1 MTKFKFPSAYTI
13 LFVLIAL
20 VAALSWI
27 VPAGKYEMTMN
38 EALGK
43 EVPVAGT
50 YKLVEGNPQGIVDVL
65 LAPIDGLY
73 NHDTYQAGAIDV
85 SLFILI
91 IGGFLGIVTKTGA
104 IDAGIERV
112 TDRLRG
118 REEWMIPIL
127 MALFAAGG
135 TIYGMAEESLPF
147 YTLLV
152 PVMMAARFDP
162 VVAAATVLLGAGIGT
177 LGSTI
182 NPFAT
187 GAAVAAATSVGVE
200 VNMGTTYVIGIILWL
215 VSYLL
220 SVLFVTAYAKKV
232 RANKGSILTAAQLD
246 ECQKAYGG
254 KDVTTAKLTGRQKA
268 VLWLFALSFVVM
280 ILGFIPWGEFVGYE
294 DAGAYGFFSHT
305 TTWLTGAGLGD
316 WWFYDAAT
324 WFLLMGIIIGI
335 VGLEDK
341 SQLMKL
347 VANGFG
353 DMVSVNLVIA
363 MARATSVIMSTTGLG
378 TWLVE
383 ASVTALSQS
392 GVSAGVFGLL
402 DYILHVGLSFL
413 VPSSSGLAG
422 LSAPIVSPIVS
433 QLGWSVETSIMIN
446 VAANGFVNLF
456 TPTCGFIMGGLA
468 LARVPYESWLKWA
481 WKLLLT
487 LFVVVGVVLTIAM
500 AVLS

>member
-50 YKLVEGNPQGIVDVL
+50 YKLVDANPQGIVDVL

-73 NHDTYQAGAIDV
+73 NHDTYEAGAIDV

-162 VVAAATVLLGAGIGT
+162 VVAAATVLLG
-177 LGSTI
+177 
-182 NPFAT
+182 P
-187 GAAVAAATSVGVE
+187 
-200 VNMGTTYVIGIILWL
+200 
-215 VSYLL
+215 
-220 SVLFVTAYAKKV
+220 
-232 RANKGSILTAAQLD
+232 
-246 ECQKAYGG
+246 
-254 KDVTTAKLTGRQKA
+254 
-268 VLWLFALSFVVM
+268 
-280 ILGFIPWGEFVGYE
+280 
-294 DAGAYGFFSHT
+294 
-305 TTWLTGAGLGD
+305 
-316 WWFYDAAT
+316 
-324 WFLLMGIIIGI
+324 
-335 VGLEDK
+335 
-341 SQLMKL
+341 
-347 VANGFG
+347 
-353 DMVSVNLVIA
+353 VSVPWA
-363 MARATSVIMSTTGLG
+363 PPSTR
-378 TWLVE
+378 
-383 ASVTALSQS
+383 
-392 GVSAGVFGLL
+392 
-402 DYILHVGLSFL
+402 
-413 VPSSSGLAG
+413 
-422 LSAPIVSPIVS
+422 SP
-433 QLGWSVETSIMIN
+433 
-446 VAANGFVNLF
+446 
-456 TPTCGFIMGGLA
+456 P
-468 LARVPYESWLKWA
+468 
-481 WKLLLT
+481 
-487 LFVVVGVVLTIAM
+487 
-500 AVLS
+500 

>member
-20 VAALSWI
+20 VAALSWV
-27 VPAGKYEMTMN
+27 VPAGKYDMIMN
-38 EALGK
+38 DALGK

-73 NHDTYQAGAIDV
+73 NHDTYEAGAIDV

-187 GAAVAAATSVGVE
+187 VIAANAAGISFTDGIWLRVAMLVAGWLLCVAYVMRYAKMVRNDPSKSLVADKWEENRAHFLGNKSDQMLEFTLTRKIVLGIFVAAFAVMIYGVAVLGWWMAQISGVFLAAAIIVGVISRMSE
-200 VNMGTTYVIGIILWL
+200 EELTTNFIDGARD
-215 VSYLL
+215 LL
-220 SVLFVTAYAKKV
+220 GV
-232 RANKGSILTAAQLD
+232 
-246 ECQKAYGG
+246 
-254 KDVTTAKLTGRQKA
+254 
-268 VLWLFALSFVVM
+268 AL
-280 ILGFIPWGEFVGYE
+280 
-294 DAGAYGFFSHT
+294 
-305 TTWLTGAGLGD
+305 
-316 WWFYDAAT
+316 
-324 WFLLMGIIIGI
+324 IIGI
-335 VGLEDK
+335 ARGIVVVMD
-341 SQLMKL
+341 
-347 VANGFG
+347 NGMITHTILHSAEG
-353 DMVSVNLVIA
+353 IV
-363 MARATSVIMSTTGLG
+363 TGLS
-378 TWLVE
+378 TV
-383 ASVTALSQS
+383 
-392 GVSAGVFGLL
+392 VFINVMFVLE
-402 DYILHVGLSFL
+402 VVLSFL
-413 VPSSSGLAG
+413 VPSSSGLAVLTMPIMAPLADFANVGRELVVTAYQSASG
-422 LSAPIVSPIVS
+422 L
-433 QLGWSVETSIMIN
+433 
-446 VAANGFVNLF
+446 VNLV
-456 TPTCGFIMGGLA
+456 TPTSAVVMGGLA
-468 LARVPYESWLKWA
+468 IAKVPYVRWLKWVA
-481 WKLLLT
+481 PLLGILT
-487 LFVVVGVVLTIAM
+487 VLIVVCLSLG